1 MAAMLP
7 GMRYSIIVPAYNEE
21 QWLPDT
27 LQAIADARRDL
38 PGEGEV
44 IVVDNNST
52 DGTAAVA
59 AAAGARVVFE
69 PRNQIARARNAGA
82 AAATGRIL
90 VFVDAD
96 TQITRGLL
104 TEALVR
110 LEQGRACAV
119 GASICFDRNVGRVLG
134 LFLRF
139 FNWAG
144 RRHGLLAGSFIAVGR
159 EAFLTVGGFPEQ
171 VYAGEELFLAL
182 KLRRWGRRH
191 GRLPLQVVDAHP
203 VITSARKM
211 DRHSTWGV
219 LRAHLVFALCP
230 WLLRSRRFCRFWYE
244 R

>member
-1 MAAMLP
+1 
-7 GMRYSIIVPAYNEE
+7 MRYSIIVPAYNEE
-21 QWLPDT
+21 RWLPAT
-27 LQAIADARRDL
+27 LQAIAAARQDC

-52 DGTAAVA
+52 DATAAIA

-69 PRNQIARARNAGA
+69 PLNQIARARNAGA
-82 AAATGRIL
+82 AASTGRML

-104 TEALVR
+104 TEALAR
-110 LEQGRACAV
+110 LEQGQACAV
-119 GASICFDRNVGRVLG
+119 GASIRFDRSVGRILG

-144 RRHGLLAGSFIAVGR
+144 RRYGLLAGSFIAVGR
-159 EAFLTVGGFPEQ
+159 GAFEAVGGFPEE

-191 GRLPLQVVDAHP
+191 GRLPLQVVDSHP
-203 VITSARKM
+203 VTTSARKM
-211 DRHSTWGV
+211 DRYSTWGV
-219 LRAHLVFALCP
+219 LRAHLVFALFP

>member
-1 MAAMLP
+1 MLP

-21 QWLPDT
+21 RWLPGT
-27 LQAIADARRDL
+27 LQAIAAARRDL

-52 DGTAAVA
+52 DATAAIA
-59 AAAGARVVFE
+59 AVAGARVVYE
-69 PRNQIARARNAGA
+69 PVNQIARARNAGA

-96 TQITRGLL
+96 TQINEELL
-104 TEALVR
+104 TEAVAR

-119 GASICFDRNVGRVLG
+119 GASICFDRSVGRVLG
-134 LFLRF
+134 VVLGF

-144 RRHGLLAGSFIAVGR
+144 RRYGLLAGSFVAVGR
-159 EAFLTVGGFPEQ
+159 EAFEAVGGFPEQ

-182 KLRRWGRRH
+182 KLRQWGRRH
-191 GRLPLQVVDAHP
+191 GRLPLQVVDSHP

-211 DRHSTWGV
+211 DRYSTWGV
-219 LRAHLVFALCP
+219 LRAHLMFALCP

>member
-1 MAAMLP
+1 MLP
-7 GMRYSIIVPAYNEE
+7 GMRYSIIVPAFNEE
-21 QWLPDT
+21 RWLPGT
-27 LQAIADARRDL
+27 LEAIAAARRDL

-52 DGTAAVA
+52 DLTAAIA
-59 AAAGARVVFE
+59 TAAGARVVFE
-69 PRNQIARARNAGA
+69 PLNQIARARNAGA
-82 AAATGRIL
+82 AAATGRTL

-96 TQITRGLL
+96 TQINERLL
-104 TEALVR
+104 TEALER

-119 GASICFDRNVGRVLG
+119 GAAIRFDHRLGWVLEH
-134 LFLRF
+134 FLRF

-144 RRHGLLAGSFIAVGR
+144 RRYGVLAGSFVAVGR
-159 EAFLTVGGFPEQ
+159 EAFEAVGGFPEQ

-182 KLRRWGRRH
+182 KLKQWGRRH
-191 GRLPLQVVDAHP
+191 GRLPLQVIDSHP
-203 VITSARKM
+203 VVTSARKM

-219 LRAHLVFALCP
+219 LRAHLVFVLFP